1 MDAITDNS
9 FIEAS
14 EEIHLSFFSLLH
26 PSPYKAQ
33 IESLEGRVSAGGGG
47 NGRFCAGQY
56 VMNCSAIQRR
66 GYNNSNILLFGA
78 KTPAIRR

>member
-1 MDAITDNS
+1 MAFSIGSALSMDAITDNS

-33 IESLEGRVSAGGGG
+33 IESLEGRVSD
-47 NGRFCAGQY
+47 R
-56 VMNCSAIQRR
+56 
-66 GYNNSNILLFGA
+66 
-78 KTPAIRR
+78 